1 MKMDSVIV
9 FGDSLSDIGK
19 KWVTKSGRL
28 ARATN
33 QMYVSPTGR
42 FSDCRNWTDF
52 MIEEATGLSM
62 IFDSAQKTVDFSKN
76 FTSLSKSSRFVGP
89 NSFYYANYAEGGAC
103 GHTPASKGPFLG
115 TFKDQV
121 DAFAKDCEATNERLG
136 NMLFIIWFGAN
147 DLYTAGC
154 TATQMATV
162 AQEVATVQRNRL
174 ATLAQRFGTAAVFI
188 FVNLAR
194 PLTSVRY
201 TMRLKKVEAKLRELA
216 DPNVI
221 EMKDL
226 SGRFQGSMEK
236 ADSALEY
243 DLYVNQGKKRSAA
256 YEQLAKQVNEIK
268 ELEKGVVIYN
278 RKLAELAA
286 AQNDFVT
293 EIDTCLSE
301 EAISQLVASNSRLV
315 WGASSSTATH
325 VSSSSY
331 EQATASSSTTTI
343 DEVHPTDQVY
353 KLIWLEIRKEI
364 TKAGCT
370 FGGGASGAASSS
382 SPTQPQGGAS
392 SSVPTQSPATTP
404 ADIELVALG
413 I

>member
-1 MKMDSVIV
+1 MKMDSIIV

-19 KWVTKSGRL
+19 KWLTKSGKL

-33 QMYVSPTGR
+33 QMYVSPSGR

-52 MIEEATGLSM
+52 MIEEATGTKM
-62 IFDSAQKTVDFSKN
+62 IFESAEATVQLSAG
-76 FTSLSKSSRFVGP
+76 FTSLSKTSHFEGTD
-89 NSFYYANYAEGGAC
+89 SFYYANYAEGGAC

-121 DAFAKDCEATNERLG
+121 DAFSKDCSVVNEPLG

-162 AQEVATVQRNRL
+162 AQEVATVQRDRL
-174 ATLAQRFGTAAVFI
+174 ATLARTYGTAAVFI

-201 TMRLKKVEAKLRELA
+201 TMRLKKAERKLRELA

-221 EMKDL
+221 ELQDM
-226 SGRFQGSMEK
+226 SGRFQGNMEK
-236 ADSALEY
+236 ADSALDY
-243 DLYVNQGKKRSAA
+243 DLYVNRGKKRSSA
-256 YEQLAKQVNEIK
+256 YEQLAKQVHEIK
-268 ELEKGVVIYN
+268 ELEKGVVIFN
-278 RKLAELAA
+278 AKLAELAA
-286 AQNDFVT
+286 QNHDHVT

-301 EAISQLVASNSRLV
+301 EAISQLVESNNRLV
-315 WGASSSTATH
+315 WGASPARATH

-331 EQATASSSTTTI
+331 DQASSSSSHTTTI

-353 KLIWLEIRKEI
+353 KLIWHEIRKEI
-364 TKAGCT
+364 VKAGCT
-370 FGGGASGAASSS
+370 FGDGQGMTASSS
-382 SPTQPQGGAS
+382 SPTQPQS
-392 SSVPTQSPATTP
+392 PTEIEMTT
-404 ADIELVALG
+404 L
-413 I
+413 